1 MVRQR
6 HGAESISVEE
16 EDAPNKVLCVESTAM
31 TEKGASKFFS
41 TPKTG
46 WFTLEHTA
54 YIVCFGFLLT
64 ILLLGILWVI
74 EVGAPRTSVD
84 PAAYR
89 ARPILDPEVMT
100 LRSNCVAYQLCLVAR
115 RVSATVPAV
124 PFFNPV
130 TRWIAGGD
138 GVFSAV
144 VHGLRQES
152 CKRFEHAD
160 CRL

>member
-1 MVRQR
+1 MEEEEVVRGLTPKRKERRYRMMVRQR

-31 TEKGASKFFS
+31 TEKTASKFFS

-74 EVGAPRTSVD
+74 GESALLDVKMKSV
-84 PAAYR
+84 P
-89 ARPILDPEVMT
+89 
-100 LRSNCVAYQLCLVAR
+100 
-115 RVSATVPAV
+115 
-124 PFFNPV
+124 
-130 TRWIAGGD
+130 G
-138 GVFSAV
+138 
-144 VHGLRQES
+144 
-152 CKRFEHAD
+152 
-160 CRL
+160 